1 MAFCT
6 QRKFPG
12 QSYDNSEL
20 AEINKMKAYGSIKD
34 HRAWS
39 IDRTQQASYLVDAVH
54 KGEGDTIDLQHTMAI
69 GIAGFRSD
77 AKVSEWI
84 D

>member
-12 QSYDNSEL
+12 QCYEHNGL
-20 AEINKMKAYGSIKD
+20 AEINKMKCYGSIKD

-39 IDRTQQASYLVDAVH
+39 IDQNQQTSFLVDAVH
-54 KGEGDTIDLQHTMAI
+54 KVQCFHTFSTIRRNLNCI
-69 GIAGFRSD
+69 PC
-77 AKVSEWI
+77 
-84 D
+84 

>member
-12 QSYDNSEL
+12 QCFEHNGL
-20 AEINKMKAYGSIKD
+20 AEINKVKGYSSIKD

-39 IDRTQQASYLVDAVH
+39 TDQQTSYLIDAVH
-54 KGEGDTIDLQHTMAI
+54 KVHKLECL
-69 GIAGFRSD
+69 
-77 AKVSEWI
+77 
-84 D
+84 

>member
-12 QSYDNSEL
+12 QCYEHNGL
-20 AEINKMKAYGSIKD
+20 AEINKMKCYSSIKD

-39 IDRTQQASYLVDAVH
+39 MDQNQQASYLVEAVH
-54 KGEGDTIDLQHTMAI
+54 QVSTMSSNVI
-69 GIAGFRSD
+69 SN
-77 AKVSEWI
+77 KNCKCSCY
-84 D
+84 

>member
-12 QSYDNSEL
+12 QCYEHNGL
-20 AEINKMKAYGSIKD
+20 AEINPMKCYSSVKD

-39 IDRTQQASYLVDAVH
+39 MDQNQQTSFLVDAVH
-54 KGEGDTIDLQHTMAI
+54 KVFSLLCSL
-69 GIAGFRSD
+69 SD
-77 AKVSEWI
+77 VYNRRNLFYSLLG
-84 D
+84 

>member
-12 QSYDNSEL
+12 QNYDHNGL
-20 AEINKMKAYGSIKD
+20 AEITRMKGYSTIRD

-39 IDRTQQASYLVDAVH
+39 IDQNQQTSYLVDAVH
-54 KGEGDTIDLQHTMAI
+54 K
-69 GIAGFRSD
+69 
-77 AKVSEWI
+77 V
-84 D
+84 

>member
-12 QSYDNSEL
+12 QTYDNNGL
-20 AEINKMKAYGSIKD
+20 AEINKMKDYIAIKD

-39 IDRTQQASYLVDAVH
+39 IDQNQQTSYLVDAVH
-54 KGEGDTIDLQHTMAI
+54 K
-69 GIAGFRSD
+69 
-77 AKVSEWI
+77 VY
-84 D
+84 